1 VTTHTFQSREPV
13 KRFLTALGVALMA
26 ACVLVA
32 PGTDARAEE
41 WAYYAGSNMPG
52 DTGPALRDWYGL
64 NRLKPLAE
72 SEAPALHYYDQDSV
86 ASNFPYPG
94 GIVRVWEKA
103 VVQRE
108 TPNYAKAKE
117 AVEREEEKRL
127 KRKLTVLDAARIFPL
142 AINRATKEI
151 ATLYEINCDTLEF
164 FIMEGNNYDSAGD
177 RIAREA
183 SFDMNLWV
191 AVRPGSV
198 MEVLSKKMCDQ

>member
-1 VTTHTFQSREPV
+1 MNGENGPLTSCLLSHRGRRCFQQQVKQSLVLSLPCRVNTVKPPASILSRSVQPA
-13 KRFLTALGVALMA
+13 KPATA
-26 ACVLVA
+26 
-32 PGTDARAEE
+32 
-41 WAYYAGSNMPG
+41 
-52 DTGPALRDWYGL
+52 
-64 NRLKPLAE
+64 
-72 SEAPALHYYDQDSV
+72 
-86 ASNFPYPG
+86 FPYPG

-108 TPNYAKAKE
+108 TPSYAKARE

-127 KRKLTVLDAARIFPL
+127 KRKLTVLDAAKIFPL

-151 ATLYEINCDTLEF
+151 TTLYEINCDTLEF

-183 SFDMNLWV
+183 NFDMNLWV

-198 MEVLSKKMCDQ
+198 MEVLSKKMCEQ